1 MSQKEE
7 EKFRTI
13 LTTLD
18 SIIYFVENIP
28 VARKEL
34 KVDLGKELTD
44 REMFEQY
51 FADEMNKE
59 IDNIRF
65 ALNRDI
71 QNAIDDGRL
80 ELDGPQ
86 FQYDF
91 IARIEEDSFED
102 LFITF
107 EEFLAMLLDTTAV
120 LELGERTL
128 RIRTSTRTAEL
139 LYADRYTAKPIGKY
153 LSRKDFPWGTEE

>member
-1 MSQKEE
+1 MSQKE

-18 SIIYFVENIP
+18 CIIDFVENIP

-51 FADEMNKE
+51 FADEMKIE
-59 IDNIRF
+59 IDNLRF

-80 ELDGPQ
+80 KLDGPQ

-91 IARIEEDSFED
+91 IAHIDDDTFEE

-107 EEFLAMLLDTTAV
+107 DDFLGMLLDTTAV

-139 LYADRYTAKPIGKY
+139 LYADRYTAKPIGEY
-153 LSRKDFPWGTEE
+153 LSRKDYPWGTEE